1 MQKHA
6 SCFLLVLSRVGKEG
20 INADRLDFL
29 CNEQQWTGVGWEG
42 VGGLGGQLYTGAQ
55 AES

>member
-6 SCFLLVLSRVGKEG
+6 SCVLLVLSLVGKEG
-20 INADRLDFL
+20 TNADRLDFL

-42 VGGLGGQLYTGAQ
+42 VGGLGGQ
-55 AES
+55 S